1 MSTRGRKVKAIARS
15 IELIAMVESDE
26 GHGHAHYRE
35 QLGWTKGEFETA
47 VRYALEDKQIRQEGR
62 RRAARLWAVTKVIEQ
77 PVVDED
83 ESAVVSS
90 DKMALP
96 DDYCSY
102 CNIAQPEALKWGV
115 DDDGNVAM
123 GKIERY
129 AVAFRQGF
137 HLCRRCFS
145 LRMPTEAEYHGDTAD
160 LEEWVGI
167 QAMGEQKVL
176 MVNGWKLLTI
186 DGVRALCMVVEPLSD
201 EGHQVGA
208 TEVYIRFTFP
218 EDGTPRHSFARGY
231 RFMHRMFSHPDQLVG
246 KTIVVSRE
254 PNNGRVGWFWSWTPF
269 PRIPLQ
275 VMRADRLQDDIFN
288 TGRIELPPE
297 DVSVPQHHIHSI
309 VDDGVYTII
318 KVRKQLTQTS
328 DDKYIALRDVVQ
340 AFLRGTATI
349 CDLEETLEELE
360 GDDE

>member
-15 IELIAMVESDE
+15 IELIALVESDE
-26 GHGHAHYRE
+26 GHGHSHYRD

-62 RRAARLWAVTKVIEQ
+62 RRGARLWAVNEPSVDSADSDDDSD
-77 PVVDED
+77 VVGTD
-83 ESAVVSS
+83 S
-90 DKMALP
+90 MALA

-102 CNIAQPEALKWGV
+102 CNIAQPEDLKWGV
-115 DDDGNVAM
+115 DGDGNVTM

-145 LRMPTEAEYHGDTAD
+145 LRMPTVAEYHNDTAD
-160 LEEWVGI
+160 LEEWVGV
-167 QAMGEQKVL
+167 QRMGEQKVL
-176 MVNGWKLLTI
+176 SVSGWKLLTI
-186 DGVRALCMVVEPLSD
+186 DGTRSLCLIVEPLSD
-201 EGHQVGA
+201 EGHQMGA

-218 EDGTPRHSFARGY
+218 VDGTNQTSFARGY

-269 PRIPLQ
+269 PRMPLQ
-275 VMRADRLQDDIFN
+275 VLRAERLQKDIFA
-288 TGRIELPPE
+288 TGQIELPPE

-309 VDDGVYTII
+309 VDDGMYTVI
-318 KVRKQLTQTS
+318 KVRKQISQSS
-328 DDKYIALRDVVQ
+328 DNKYIELRDVVRG
-340 AFLRGTATI
+340 FLRGNATI
-349 CDLEETLEELE
+349 VDLEEIIEELE